1 MDRGDG
7 SNRAEFPQGD
17 YFSSEAHMSRELMEL
32 VLPRLARRLNRQLRR
47 YRAGELNDGQFARRF
62 EVLLQQ
68 QYAWLANRGIP
79 EVEAALA
86 VHGAVLVL
94 SGPGLKAEANEQS
107 LPLEVIEYRAIRAA
121 AADIAENY
129 GVSERRATGRIS
141 ALVALYA
148 E

>member
-1 MDRGDG
+1 
-7 SNRAEFPQGD
+7 
-17 YFSSEAHMSRELMEL
+17 MSRELLDL

-47 YRAGELNDGQFARRF
+47 YRAGELDEAEFSHKF

-79 EVEAALA
+79 EVDAAVA
-86 VHGAVLVL
+86 VHGAVIIL
-94 SGPGLKAEANEQS
+94 SAPGLKAEAEEQS
-107 LPLEVIEYRAIRAA
+107 LPLEVIEYRAVLAA

-129 GVSERRATGRIS
+129 GVSARRATRRIS
-141 ALVALYA
+141 AVVAIYA